1 MATKYTQKELEKMSR
16 SDMAHY
22 IVEITQTTIC
32 KDKSYCDLIMK
43 IWLKKQA
50 ANAKEPAEKLLRVKS
65 YCFFNKSKATNL
77 AFFLQIIKKIS

>member
-1 MATKYTQKELEKMSR
+1 MATKYTQKELEKMGR

-43 IWLKKQA
+43 IWLKK
-50 ANAKEPAEKLLRVKS
+50 
-65 YCFFNKSKATNL
+65 
-77 AFFLQIIKKIS
+77 